1 MFSIVTEG
9 CLGVKSKLGGR
20 IPSIHHAL
28 DKALELKRTQEFK
41 YADGIERDERR
52 DVVDFERRGDE
63 RMHHG
68 LLRWI
73 QVGNAGSIG
82 ARVAQ
87 GAVDA

>member
-1 MFSIVTEG
+1 MTEG
-9 CLGVKSKLGGR
+9 RLGVKGKLGGR

-28 DKALELKRTQEFK
+28 DKALEFKRTQEFE
-41 YADGIERDERR
+41 YADSIERDERR
-52 DVVDFERRGDE
+52 DVVDLERRGNE

-68 LLRWI
+68 LLCLI

-87 GAVDA
+87 SAVDA

>member
-1 MFSIVTEG
+1 MKG
-9 CLGVKSKLGGR
+9 KLGGR

-28 DKALELKRTQEFK
+28 DKTLELKRTQEFE

-52 DVVDFERRGDE
+52 DVVDLERRGDE

-68 LLRWI
+68 LLCLI

>member
-1 MFSIVTEG
+1 MTEG
-9 CLGVKSKLGGR
+9 RLGVKGKLGGR

-28 DKALELKRTQEFK
+28 DKALEFKRTQEFE

-52 DVVDFERRGDE
+52 DVVDLERRGDE